1 MTELIDL
8 KEFLANKKIIHS
20 ETATKLTEGLT
31 FLLENEKDADII
43 TYNSTINFL
52 INNVDILKINDEG
65 NVYYEI
71 PIERIGDIIDNI
83 HLENFKGLNIEVCY
97 MIGNRLFTTEKIK
110 EFVICAS
117 IYTEFKLRLTFLEK
131 PKNDDEFKIVFR
143 NYLINTKDRQLLT
156 RNPVK
161 SEYINYIDGVAI
173 VNF

>member
-8 KEFLANKKIIHS
+8 KEFLANKKNIHS

-65 NVYYEI
+65 NIYYEI

-83 HLENFKGLNIEVCY
+83 HLENFKG
-97 MIGNRLFTTEKIK
+97 
-110 EFVICAS
+110 
-117 IYTEFKLRLTFLEK
+117 
-131 PKNDDEFKIVFR
+131 
-143 NYLINTKDRQLLT
+143 
-156 RNPVK
+156 
-161 SEYINYIDGVAI
+161 
-173 VNF
+173 